1 MKLPFLSLVNKRL
14 IEAADESIIFEK
26 HGNNFWPSSSNIQ
39 FTRLLNLKKDIST
52 KTKILNFPML

>member
-26 HGNNFWPSSSNIQ
+26 TWKSFLAEFIEYTIYSP
-39 FTRLLNLKKDIST
+39 FK
-52 KTKILNFPML
+52 P